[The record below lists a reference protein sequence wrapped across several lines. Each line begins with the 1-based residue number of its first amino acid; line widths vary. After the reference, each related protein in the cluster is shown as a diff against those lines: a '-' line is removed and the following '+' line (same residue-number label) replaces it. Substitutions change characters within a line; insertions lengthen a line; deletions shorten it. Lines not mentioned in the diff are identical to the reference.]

1 MNGSATALDRAFA
14 ALAYVMPLTS
24 AIGVGSAFFAFLG
37 AQAPAVLNLFFLL
50 LLPLTPFIWIE
61 TQPFLGLA
69 VFIVLFAF
77 VVRNPNI
84 SRFIRFNVLQA
95 ILVSFVISIGGLAV
109 SILGPLTQGLLGE
122 TLLNVFFLGGMAVV
136 VYSVI
141 QSLMGR
147 YAEIPTVSEAI
158 NMQL

>member
-1 MNGSATALDRAFA
+1 MTGSATALDRAFA

-24 AIGVGSAFFAFLG
+24 AIGVGTAFFSFLG

-69 VFIVLFAF
+69 VFVALFAF
-77 VVRNPNI
+77 VVRNPNV

-95 ILVSFVISIGGLAV
+95 ILVSFVISVGGLAV

-136 VYSVI
+136 VYSAF
-141 QSLMGR
+141 QSIMGR